1 MLLKPSSTSTNLN
14 KSSVWMAKRGLC
26 RGCSFPRY
34 FQGCLRPMARLCS
47 VEPTKTPEWN
57 QMKYEKVSSGEQ
69 VMNCVWTFLLLRFT
83 ASRLPTSA
91 DRIFIC
97 WVVPQRHQ
105 TFSKKIKKKKEKKE
119 KKLCSLTFLFCFI
132 VQPPVQK
139 PPKTKESFIWQY
151 PYKSFFVDL

>member
-69 VMNCVWTFLLLRFT
+69 VMNCV
-83 ASRLPTSA
+83 
-91 DRIFIC
+91 
-97 WVVPQRHQ
+97 
-105 TFSKKIKKKKEKKE
+105 
-119 KKLCSLTFLFCFI
+119 
-132 VQPPVQK
+132 
-139 PPKTKESFIWQY
+139 
-151 PYKSFFVDL
+151 